1 MINSCEGI
9 NDGNVGDKNEM
20 LYTKTDRGKT
30 IQLKV
35 PVSRPN
41 GVVIHQEDTTSSPF
55 FPYSVATKKEGGK
68 KRSDWFKKFK
78 NLFSSFFFFFQNSTL
93 IL

>member
-1 MINSCEGI
+1 
-9 NDGNVGDKNEM
+9 M

-30 IQLKV
+30 IELKV

-68 KRSDWFKKFK
+68 KRSD
-78 NLFSSFFFFFQNSTL
+78 
-93 IL
+93 

>member
-1 MINSCEGI
+1 MMINSCEGI

-30 IQLKV
+30 IELKV

-68 KRSDWFKKFK
+68 KRSDWFKKFE
-78 NLFSSFFFFFQNSTL
+78 NLF
-93 IL
+93 